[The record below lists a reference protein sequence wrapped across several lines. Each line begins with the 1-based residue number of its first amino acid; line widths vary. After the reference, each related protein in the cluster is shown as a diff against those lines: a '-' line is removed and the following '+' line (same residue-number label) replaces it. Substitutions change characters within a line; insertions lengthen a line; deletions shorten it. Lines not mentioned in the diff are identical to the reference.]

1 MGEPFPPHLEA
12 VADHLYV
19 VFTDWVPSCGC
30 GYPDQ
35 AMRLI
40 YDLLYVAAHHEDD
53 REKRYEALCGTA
65 GSLQLVL
72 AVLNKAELMS
82 HATDITLSSLTDRG
96 WWVLWAIEE
105 LGGIDNLPACME
117 ISGYPHYEPSMKL
130 EDVPECT
137 EACWTIPVPDTPGG
151 AAR

>member
-1 MGEPFPPHLEA
+1 MPDPFPPHLED

-40 YDLLYVAAHHEDD
+40 HDLLYVAAHEDND
-53 REKRYEALCGTA
+53 REKRYEELCGTI

-72 AVLNKAELMS
+72 AALNKAELMS

-96 WWVLWAIEE
+96 WWVLWAIEQ

-117 ISGYPHYEPSMKL
+117 ISGYPHSGPEMET

-137 EACWTIPVPDTPGG
+137 DACWTIPVPDTPEG
-151 AAR
+151 ATR